1 LVACKSVQV
10 VVMFIM
16 MYRIRAKSWPPWF
29 SWFSI

>member
-1 LVACKSVQV
+1 
-10 VVMFIM
+10 MFTM